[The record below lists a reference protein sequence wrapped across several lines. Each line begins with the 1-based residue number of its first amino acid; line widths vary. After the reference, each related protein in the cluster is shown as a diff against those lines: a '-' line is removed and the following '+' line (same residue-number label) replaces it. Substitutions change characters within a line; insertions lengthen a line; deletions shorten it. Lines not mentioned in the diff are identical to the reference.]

1 MKKYTFI
8 IFSFISLCAFAQV
21 AIGKTGVDGS
31 AILDFKSDTN
41 KGIILPWVDSSTGIT
56 SVGALI
62 YGVSSKKVMYR
73 DNTGWQD
80 LSVNTG
86 SVDTQEIENLSEVG
100 EGLIIGDV
108 SGAAEG
114 VLVLNDN
121 TKALVLPK
129 SSEPW
134 LNIQDP
140 EAGTIVYDTKNN
152 LLCVYNGTE
161 WAFWGL

>member
-21 AIGKTGVDGS
+21 AIGKTEVEGS

-41 KGIILPWVDSSTGIT
+41 KGIILPWTSSVTNPSPGM
-56 SVGALI
+56 LI
-62 YGVSSKKVMYR
+62 YNTTDKKVMYR
-73 DNTGWQD
+73 DNTTWQD
-80 LSVNTG
+80 LSINTG

-129 SSEPW
+129 NSEPW

-152 LLCVYNGTE
+152 LLCVYNGAE
-161 WAFWGL
+161 WTFWGL